1 MKIEVTDLEN
11 EIIYNARPGPQTI
24 KLIEIE
30 EQMDE
35 NYNTIV
41 VMKFVNQWEEFHI
54 EKFDP
59 IRHRKRIY
67 QIASAIGEEC
77 FIKHDDGT
85 ISIDTDK
92 MIGGYFRCSLEH
104 VETKNG
110 EITRSLY
117 IRDIKASTRR
127 RDATGSRHFKRLR
140 RRKNDKTNVS

>member
-11 EIIYNARPGPQTI
+11 EIIYNARPGQQTI
-24 KLIEIE
+24 KIIEIE

-35 NYNTIV
+35 NYNTIL

-67 QIASAIGEEC
+67 FIASAIGDEC
-77 FIKHDDGT
+77 FSKDEDGET
-85 ISIDTDK
+85 IINTDK
-92 MIGGYFRCSLEH
+92 MIGGYFCCSLEH
-104 VETKNG
+104 VEMENG
-110 EITRSLY
+110 KVTRSLY

-127 RDATGSRHFKRLR
+127 KDATGSRHFKRLR
-140 RRKNDKTNVS
+140 RRKND